1 MKAKRNVFNEHSN
14 AARNVLL
21 EGMYGRIF
29 PKHLEIIPQLNEV
42 YELALAFY
50 ESRLLSEDELV
61 QNGAYFAR
69 VGKRLTRHYMM
80 CTGEPVR
87 LPKHSSSRLRSFFVN
102 NQFKT
107 GYATHGLFPYRGKFH
122 PQMIKAL
129 INVMGLKL
137 GETVLDPM
145 MGSGTVLIEASLM
158 GIKSIGIDA
167 SPFCRFM
174 AQAKLDGLVIQQKPL
189 HEALNNYEALFNYF
203 AKIVGKSAQGSKA
216 KLRTCGNDYGNII
229 REEATQFE
237 ARGTKQYRKI
247 ISSEDEAVY
256 TFLLLAYL
264 DSAGYSERSN
274 RKRPVEQFQKILER
288 YVFVVE
294 KIQRVLEGTESELA
308 EARTL
313 KGDARSLPLGE
324 QSVDGILFSP
334 PYSFAIDYLKNDSFH
349 LNYLGE
355 DIFDLKESMIGLRGK
370 GLRDKYDLY
379 IEDMNQ
385 VLFECARVLRF
396 GKFCTIV
403 VGTNDRQLSK
413 VLGVPP
419 EEVPGLHRVLMDL
432 AVKHSLSPVRQLAR
446 RISGIANTM
455 RDEYIVIL
463 EKT

>member
-1 MKAKRNVFNEHSN
+1 LKAKTHVVNEHSN

-50 ESRLLSEDELV
+50 ESQLLSEDELV
-61 QNGAYFAR
+61 HNGAYFAR
-69 VGKRLTRHYMM
+69 VGKRLTHHYLM

-129 INVMGLKL
+129 INVMGLKP

-174 AQAKLDGLVIQQKPL
+174 TQAKLDGLVIPQKPL
-189 HEALNNYEALFNYF
+189 QEALNNYEVLFNHF
-203 AKIVGKSAQGSKA
+203 VKTVGQSTQGSKA
-216 KLRTCGNDYGNII
+216 KSRSRGNQFAKII
-229 REEATQFE
+229 REETARFE
-237 ARGTKQYRKI
+237 ASGTNQYRKI
-247 ISSEDEAVY
+247 ISSADETVY
-256 TFLLLAYL
+256 AFLLLAYL

-288 YVFVVE
+288 YIFVVE
-294 KIQRVLEGTESELA
+294 KIQRVLEGTELELA
-308 EARTL
+308 ESRAL
-313 KGDARSLPLGE
+313 KGDARSLSLE
-324 QSVDGILFSP
+324 DQSVDGILFSP

-355 DIFDLKESMIGLRGK
+355 DIPELKEIMVGLRGR
-370 GLRDKYDLY
+370 GLRDKYDYY
-379 IEDMNQ
+379 IEDMKQ
-385 VLFECARVLRF
+385 VILECARVLRA
-396 GKFCTIV
+396 GRFCTIV

-413 VLGVPP
+413 ALGVPP
-419 EEVPGLHRVLMDL
+419 EEVPGLHKILMDL
-432 AVKHSLSPVRQLAR
+432 AAKHSLTPVRQLAR

-455 RDEYIVIL
+455 REEYILIL